1 MRKAGHAIELCL
13 GSLTGVVVKEAEA
26 EDGSEDETCCESTEV
41 VGKGNDVRGTPHKL
55 QIRAAAGLRPGGLRL
70 PQTSHSQL
78 SNPVSCPLGSDKAES
93 PERWQV
99 TFGEDLKRP
108 A

>member
-1 MRKAGHAIELCL
+1 MGD
-13 GSLTGVVVKEAEA
+13 V
-26 EDGSEDETCCESTEV
+26 
-41 VGKGNDVRGTPHKL
+41 NDVRGTPHKL
-55 QIRAAAGLRPGGLRL
+55 QMREAAGLSPGGLRL

-78 SNPVSCPLGSDKAES
+78 SNPVSLPFGSDTPGS